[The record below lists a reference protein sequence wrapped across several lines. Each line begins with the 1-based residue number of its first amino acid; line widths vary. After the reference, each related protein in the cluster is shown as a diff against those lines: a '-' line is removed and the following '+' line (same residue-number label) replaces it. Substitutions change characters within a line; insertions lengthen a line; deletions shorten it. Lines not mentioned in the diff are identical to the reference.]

1 MDPWDELRFLLAV
14 GRHGTLAAAGRALR
28 VNATTVGR
36 RVDELERRLGT
47 KLFTK
52 TPDGLRPT
60 RAGVAA
66 FEVATRMEDA
76 MLAFERRIRGGD
88 ARLEGVVRVTA
99 GDGVMLSIIPLVS
112 SFRSLYPG
120 VQLELLSE
128 NRVVDVAR
136 GEADIAVRIVKPTT
150 ASLVA
155 QKVATI
161 GIGLYAQE
169 DYLARSPRLDAIAD
183 LRAHA
188 LIGMTSP
195 FDHGPEA
202 QWLARQGV
210 DHYSVRCNT
219 ISLVLAAAATGA
231 GVAVLPHNL
240 AAMEPKLRRVLR
252 DIEFAPRSVWLVV
265 HRDVRRRATIRA
277 VLKFLVE
284 DFNRNAS
291 ALAGTVDR
299 TRTTG

>member
-1 MDPWDELRFLLAV
+1 MDHWDELRFLLAV

-36 RVDELERRLGT
+36 RLDELERRLGT
-47 KLFTK
+47 KLFTR

-60 RAGVAA
+60 SAGAAA

-76 MLAFERRIRGGD
+76 MLAFERRTRGGD

-99 GDGVMLSIIPLVS
+99 GDGIMLSLVPLVS

-128 NRVVDVAR
+128 NRVVDLAR

-150 ASLVA
+150 SSLVA

-169 DYLARSPRLDAIAD
+169 EYLARSPRLDAIAD
-183 LRAHA
+183 LRGHA
-188 LIGMTSP
+188 LIGMTPP
-195 FDHGPEA
+195 FDSGPEA

-210 DHYSVRCNT
+210 DRYSVRCNA

-240 AAMEPKLRRVLR
+240 AAMEPTLRRVLR
-252 DIEFAPRSVWLVV
+252 DVEFTPRSVWLVV

-291 ALAGTVDR
+291 ALAGTVER
-299 TRTTG
+299 APTTG